1 MRKSEELRHL
11 STDADQAVL
20 KARSDMGIY
29 GIPKRDY
36 QSWRAQYHRAKSR
49 GIPFNFTLLG
59 WRQWWS
65 IELARLE
72 PGARR
77 GRGKD
82 DYVMARKRDRGPYE
96 PGNVFA
102 TKPIGNVFA
111 TKPIGNMRDR
121 DPLACEAA
129 VRLATLTREANGHP
143 RGEHLKVRGDGHPK
157 AKAVMT
163 DAGRFGS
170 IALAAEAY
178 GITRAGGHYRV
189 RSGTWRF
196 VS

>member
-1 MRKSEELRHL
+1 MKSEDLRHL
-11 STDADQAVL
+11 STDADPAVL

-36 QSWRAQYHRAKSR
+36 QAWRSQYHAAKVR
-49 GIPFNFTLLG
+49 GIPFNFTLLA

-65 IELARLE
+65 FELERLE

-82 DYVMARKRDRGPYE
+82 EYVMARKRDKGAYE

-102 TKPIGNVFA
+102 TRPV
-111 TKPIGNMRDR
+111 GNMRDR
-121 DPLACEAA
+121 DPLAKEAA
-129 VRLATLTREANGHP
+129 VRQATLTRAAKGVP
-143 RGEHLKVRGDGHPK
+143 RGVHLKVRGDGHPK
-157 AKAVMT
+157 SHAVIT
-163 DAGRFGS
+163 PLGRFGS
-170 IALAAEAY
+170 IAMAAEAY

-189 RSGTWRF
+189 AKGLWRRA
-196 VS
+196 